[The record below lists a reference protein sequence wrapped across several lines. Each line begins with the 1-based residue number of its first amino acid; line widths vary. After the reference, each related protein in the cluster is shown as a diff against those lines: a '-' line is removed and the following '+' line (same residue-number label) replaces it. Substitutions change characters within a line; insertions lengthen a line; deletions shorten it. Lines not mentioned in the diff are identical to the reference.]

1 MKATTMIRTFLLVG
15 AALGGSVAVAQ
26 APQPQSPNSQGQEK
40 PSFEQAAAT
49 TSRQLA
55 ESVAELATL
64 RERLTAEKLPMAQEL
79 RQLEEG
85 LLTVR
90 GDLAKATRALDGR
103 TLDLGNLKAEV
114 EKRKDQAAYLSNLLA
129 DHGRN
134 FESRLHIAELQ
145 RYGAPLE
152 ASRLA
157 RDNTKLTEA
166 ELFATELALVDAS
179 FARIEDALGGSRFE
193 GKAVDPSGTVN
204 QGTFVLVGPTA
215 LFRSNDGKHVGIV
228 EQRLGSLEPTV
239 ADFDAPQDL
248 EMAAQFVLGTG
259 GAFPIDPT
267 MGTARKIAEIQE
279 TWVEHVLKGG
289 PVMWPIFAFAGAALL
304 VVVFKWLSMAFLRRP
319 SRKLLGQL
327 MQSVRNGDR
336 ASAVEQCEAIGGPVG
351 RMLMAGAEHIGEP
364 RELIEESMFEQMLST
379 RLRLNS
385 WLPFVAICA
394 TSAPLLGLLGT
405 VTGIMN
411 TFTLMTVFGAG
422 DPKTL
427 SSGISEALIT
437 TEYGL
442 IVAIPSLLLHAVLA
456 RKARGIVDEMEK
468 AAVSLLNQTRLAEA
482 ATGGSN

>member
-1 MKATTMIRTFLLVG
+1 MIIRKFVLAGAFVVG
-15 AALGGSVAVAQ
+15 AAAIAQ
-26 APQPQSPNSQGQEK
+26 APQGQAPAAQGQEK

-55 ESVAELATL
+55 ESVAELAQL
-64 RERLTAEKLPMAQEL
+64 RERVTAEKLPMAQEL
-79 RQLEEG
+79 RQLEDG
-85 LLTVR
+85 LLAVR
-90 GDLAKATRALDGR
+90 GELAKATRTLDGR

-114 EKRKDQAAYLSNLLA
+114 EKRRDQAAYLSNLLA

-145 RYGAPLE
+145 RYSAPLD

-157 RDNTKLTEA
+157 RENTKLSES
-166 ELFATELALVDAS
+166 ELFAMELALVDAS
-179 FARIEDALGGSRFE
+179 FGRVEDALGGSRFD
-193 GKAVDPSGTVN
+193 GKAIDPSGLVN
-204 QGTFVLVGPTA
+204 QGTFVLVGPSA
-215 LFRSNDGKHVGIV
+215 LFRSTDGKHVGMV
-228 EQRLGSLEPTV
+228 DQKLGSLEPTV
-239 ADFDAPQDL
+239 LDFDAPQDR
-248 EMAAQFVLGTG
+248 EAAAQFVLGSG
-259 GAFPIDPT
+259 GAFPFDPT
-267 MGTARKIAEIQE
+267 LGTARKIAEIQE

-304 VVVFKWLSMAFLRRP
+304 VVVLKWLSMVFLRRP

-327 MQSVRNGDR
+327 MASVRSGDR

-351 RMLMAGAEHIGEP
+351 RMLRAGAEHIGEP

-468 AAVSLLNQTRLAEA
+468 AAVALLNQTRLAESVTA
-482 ATGGSN
+482 KSI